1 MSHQQQLAKD
11 RAEILSE
18 PSLRRLIQSRIET
31 VGLLNSQTDPICVM
45 AEEVISLRSKLE
57 NLQSRRLHRKKA
69 K

>member
-31 VGLLNSQTDPICVM
+31 VGLLGAQTDPVCVM
-45 AEEVISLRSKLE
+45 AEEVIFLRGELSLLLE
-57 NLQSRRLHRKKA
+57 RTEGYK
-69 K
+69 